1 MTVLLNKYSQL
12 AHHMSGGFDRSAVD
26 FKLRLLLVLKV
37 SFRHANK
44 KNPKIWALHVRLL
57 PLPYL
62 HKLSLVANQPVTF
75 RAGVSHQRKL
85 TLHLPPQLPRPS
97 SCVVVTTSMHMYFVC
112 GNMVVLPLILSL
124 SFSFLNRWAE
134 LIIPVHF
141 RPCSNYYRL
150 ICLLWY
156 AGLSKWNTFLIMEI
170 QTRPQ
175 KCWHPVNKRKGYWSD
190 PYFSLVSFC

>member
-1 MTVLLNKYSQL
+1 M
-12 AHHMSGGFDRSAVD
+12 
-26 FKLRLLLVLKV
+26 LKV
-37 SFRHANK
+37 SFRHAK
-44 KNPKIWALHVRLL
+44 KNTLRFELYMFVCCRYHTYI
-57 PLPYL
+57 
-62 HKLSLVANQPVTF
+62 SLVSFANQPVTF

-112 GNMVVLPLILSL
+112 GNIVVLPLILSL
-124 SFSFLNRWAE
+124 SFSFLNRRAE

-141 RPCSNYYRL
+141 RPCSNYCRL

-156 AGLSKWNTFLIMEI
+156 ADLSKRSTFLIIEI
-170 QTRPQ
+170 KTRLQ

-190 PYFSLVSFC
+190 PNFSLVSFCYIPFCLQ